1 MGKITINLVKF
12 ALVLLLFGVVAL
24 FAFWLPSLHGYVR
37 ELLSKADAQLYFLG
51 NLFYPLSAL
60 ISLPLIAIIGVAFR
74 FPNAI
79 ERDEIFSSSTAKSL
93 RLISNMMFISCIVG
107 FISVALL
114 FIIGERVLA
123 PLLLFTFI
131 VGCILALMLA
141 VLSSYV
147 KRAAIL
153 KEEVDHTL

>member
-1 MGKITINLVKF
+1 M
-12 ALVLLLFGVVAL
+12 
-24 FAFWLPSLHGYVR
+24 
-37 ELLSKADAQLYFLG
+37 
-51 NLFYPLSAL
+51 
-60 ISLPLIAIIGVAFR
+60 
-74 FPNAI
+74 
-79 ERDEIFSSSTAKSL
+79 
-93 RLISNMMFISCIVG
+93 G

>member
-37 ELLSKADAQLYFLG
+37 ELLPKADTQLYFLG
-51 NLFYPLSAL
+51 NLFYPLSVL
-60 ISLPLIAIIGVAFR
+60 IALPLIAIIGVAFR
-74 FPNAI
+74 FPGAI
-79 ERDEIFSSSTAKSL
+79 ERDEIFSRNTAKSL
-93 RLISNMMFISCIVG
+93 GLISSLMFSSCIVG
-107 FISVALL
+107 FTAVTLL
-114 FIIGERVLA
+114 FVIGDRILS
-123 PLLLFTFI
+123 PLLLFTF
-131 VGCILALMLA
+131 VAGCILALMLA
-141 VLSSYV
+141 VLSRYV